1 MLIYSSF
8 KLSLGD
14 KAKEFL
20 RDVLEGGNK
29 KGERNYRRLSS
40 SSSQKAEDSFN
51 TEPKENSDA
60 ISDVSP
66 SGPKLYPVS
75 VLTMSTTPGSLTPLY
90 DTPSS
95 LSTLSIPPTPSS
107 LDSGISISV
116 NRQNDNVPKEKP
128 QQLFSHSILSCPPM
142 ATNQKVMVTSPVPE
156 ITKET
161 LLNAQSHPPL
171 LSAKP
176 VTPPVPPIANDRIS
190 VSPISIDGDA
200 PDDNK
205 MLSQDVDMISP
216 VSASPVDS
224 LTEYDVTKKPVE
236 SSTANSILFPTQFD
250 PTLGLQGLLHSTETV
265 TAPAT
270 VTAAPPLSDFV
281 PVSPPEDQDPAISVV
296 SPADIE
302 VEEISGDE
310 SPEMVYLYS
319 SDKGSSNKKET
330 YKVKVEQLSSDDMEM
345 SDDDNV
351 DTVIEVNP
359 ASSVKSHPPA
369 APMPRHLP
377 YMDCRPPPPL
387 PPPIHPNHMFP
398 HPVGMP
404 PSLPFKPPPGAP
416 PPPPPFFDPTVPPFH
431 PPPHRLPPPGFHP
444 YGGSPYHRPP
454 MYPLPKGNSHKRSA
468 VLGTKEFLDDMKR
481 EVMIHVCQQL
491 RDVLLRDMRKKLV
504 ESSAFDSL
512 DSFWERR
519 ERMVRKQFSVVFQY
533 CMSVCSV
540 GGCVYMLLCRV
551 FIILGVL

>member
-1 MLIYSSF
+1 MFVYSNF

-40 SSSQKAEDSFN
+40 SSSQKAEDIFT

-95 LSTLSIPPTPSS
+95 FSTLSIPPTPSS
-107 LDSGISISV
+107 LDSGISVSV
-116 NRQNDNVPKEKP
+116 SRQNDNVQKEKP

-142 ATNQKVMVTSPVPE
+142 ATNQKVVVTSPLLE
-156 ITKET
+156 TTKET

-171 LSAKP
+171 LLANP
-176 VTPPVPPIANDRIS
+176 VTPPPPPIANDRIS
-190 VSPISIDGDA
+190 ISPISIDGDV
-200 PDDNK
+200 PDNNK
-205 MLSQDVDMISP
+205 MLPQDVDMI
-216 VSASPVDS
+216 
-224 LTEYDVTKKPVE
+224 

-250 PTLGLQGLLHSTETV
+250 PTLGLQGLLHSTETII
-265 TAPAT
+265 APAT
-270 VTAAPPLSDFV
+270 ATAAPPPSDFV

-296 SPADIE
+296 SPAGIE

-345 SDDDNV
+345 SDDDNI

-377 YMDCRPPPPL
+377 YIDCRPPPPL

-398 HPVGMP
+398 HPAGMP

-454 MYPLPKGNSHKRSA
+454 MYPLPKANSHKRSA

-519 ERMVRKQFSVVFQY
+519 ERMVRKQLLLFSIVRLYVVWVDVYTCY
-533 CMSVCSV
+533 CAMCLQFL
-540 GGCVYMLLCRV
+540 VYYEK
-551 FIILGVL
+551 F